1 MTDPASAGRFRG
13 PAAIDGAT
21 AKERGGA
28 TVCLLAVGL
37 VFVLVGLFGA
47 AVGAAQTARQRA
59 RVAADLGALAGAGQA
74 LQGEPTACRRAAEIA
89 AVNGASLLACRLEGL
104 DVLVTAEVAVTP
116 LPGLARAATATARA
130 GPVRG

>member
-1 MTDPASAGRFRG
+1 MTSPASADQPRN
-13 PAAIDGAT
+13 PATSRGAT
-21 AKERGGA
+21 AGERGGA
-28 TVCLLAVGL
+28 TICLLAVGL

-47 AVGAAQTARQRA
+47 AVGAAQTARQQA
-59 RVAADLGALAGAGQA
+59 RVVADLGALAGAGQA

-89 AVNGASLLACRLEGL
+89 AANGGSLLACRLDGL

-116 LPGLARAATATARA
+116 LPGLARVATATARA